1 MFSGLTSQVSSWM
14 GKKNEEEVK
23 SEEPIVGEESPTAN
37 NDETQPEAEVKKET
51 SAGGSRLIGSV
62 KSQMSSVSSWLSR
75 KEEPPVPAP
84 APIPEEPP
92 SSPVVKE
99 DDDSS
104 ATGGADSEAGG
115 SEGSGTPID
124 DPGAQNFGAATT
136 KALAGAKSLGNLLYS
151 AVNKAGKTVSEASAK
166 IKKTVEENSILGE
179 FNKEQEQ
186 FIKEK
191 NKNGGAPVPPW
202 VGCPNQEA
210 LREECLALS
219 TDRRNFVRA
228 PPEGVEF
235 SFDMEREFSVCQA
248 ILQEDPNLEKMRFE
262 LVPKIINEEN
272 FWRNYLYRV
281 NLICQAAEVSNMAE
295 SANVGGGPTETSA
308 GDVRGLAETGFVS
321 EEFPASSEDIK
332 EVQEGMRKLGIKTDQ
347 ESQEWEK
354 ELEAELQDYEMVGD
368 KSIGNSDLID
378 SDIDDLK

>member
-1 MFSGLTSQVSSWM
+1 MEVYTS
-14 GKKNEEEVK
+14 
-23 SEEPIVGEESPTAN
+23 IVYRETTKRVQDGSPSIISTLVIFCN
-37 NDETQPEAEVKKET
+37 
-51 SAGGSRLIGSV
+51 
-62 KSQMSSVSSWLSR
+62 
-75 KEEPPVPAP
+75 
-84 APIPEEPP
+84 
-92 SSPVVKE
+92 
-99 DDDSS
+99 

-179 FNKEQEQ
+179 FNKEQEA
-186 FIKEK
+186 FIKDK
-191 NKNGGAPVPPW
+191 NNKNGGAPVPPW

-295 SANVGGGPTETSA
+295 SATVGSGPTETSA
-308 GDVRGLAETGFVS
+308 VGGLAETGFVS

-332 EVQEGMRKLGIKTDQ
+332 EVQEGMKKLGIKTDQ